1 MFFSE
6 NLVFNEG
13 WGGTVG
19 NTSDSVSVSCE
30 FEPLPKTPNG
40 SFSKKLYP
48 LCLVL
53 VGSRKGFEHDLEKQ
67 NLTETEIYKYE

>member
-6 NLVFNEG
+6 NLVFNAG

-19 NTSDSVSVSCE
+19 NASDSVSVSCE

-40 SFSKKLYP
+40 SLIKKLYP